1 MQQLEPLL
9 EREKKISL
17 DWQMAKI
24 PSTFFSAYQFMSAS
38 TAA

>member
-1 MQQLEPLL
+1 MQELESLFK
-9 EREKKISL
+9 REKNISL

-24 PSTFFSAYQFMSAS
+24 PSTFFPAYQFMSAS